1 MFCMVPNQKR
11 IASFGMKEQIMTMKF
26 KLKKAD
32 SSVGPCVPS
41 GLPCSSFPLQ
51 LQISSFLMMI

>member
-32 SSVGPCVPS
+32 SSVGPCVPQDS
-41 GLPCSSFPLQ
+41 PVVP
-51 LQISSFLMMI
+51 FLCNFKFLRF